1 MSIIKLDSI
10 RASTRVVFFVGF
22 FSGGIFYS
30 LFIPWISRFR
40 VVVVEKN
47 PAPAPI
53 YVPSAVPAPVPIA
66 ISGIDDEGLS
76 MEQEYALASLDVEEK
91 ERPKEKVYRKAKR
104 RVKTVTRP
112 VVEMTDSERD
122 LDGFRRHYI
131 DQFGPIARS
140 ASTSR
145 VPASY
150 LLALALTR
158 GGSAFALKANNHF
171 DVRCTST
178 TCPEGH
184 CLRSD
189 HPDQHKWFFTKYKT
203 VAASYAAK
211 AKSVDFVNLQDP
223 AVARVISL
231 YNLKRFDK

>member
-1 MSIIKLDSI
+1 M
-10 RASTRVVFFVGF
+10 GF

-53 YVPSAVPAPVPIA
+53 YVPSAAPAPVPIST
-66 ISGIDDEGLS
+66 SGIEDEGLTL
-76 MEQEYALASLDVEEK
+76 EEEYALASLDVEEK
-91 ERPKEKVYRKAKR
+91 PRPKEKVYRRAKPK
-104 RVKTVTRP
+104 VVAAKVP
-112 VVEMTDSERD
+112 VVEMTASERD
-122 LDGFRRHYI
+122 LNAKRLDYIRRYS
-131 DQFGPIARS
+131 DVARGA
-140 ASTSR
+140 ASR
-145 VPASY
+145 KVPASY
-150 LLALALTR
+150 LLARALVD
-158 GGSAFALKANNHF
+158 GGSEYAHKANNHF